1 MIHKST
7 ISFAMLTMIASP
19 AIADGGNML
28 APAQNRGLANVEL
41 ANRNATLGPK
51 SDAFL
56 NAVQIYTYSAG
67 TIYKLITAHERITDI
82 ALRQGDMLVSVASG
96 DTVAWGIRWE
106 ARVGG
111 KRWVS

>member
-56 NAVQIYTYSAG
+56 NAVQIYHRSEEHTSELQSLMRISYAVFCLQKNN
-67 TIYKLITAHERITDI
+67 TITTDTQSTLYQTQSHHI
-82 ALRQGDMLVSVASG
+82 
-96 DTVAWGIRWE
+96 
-106 ARVGG
+106 
-111 KRWVS
+111 